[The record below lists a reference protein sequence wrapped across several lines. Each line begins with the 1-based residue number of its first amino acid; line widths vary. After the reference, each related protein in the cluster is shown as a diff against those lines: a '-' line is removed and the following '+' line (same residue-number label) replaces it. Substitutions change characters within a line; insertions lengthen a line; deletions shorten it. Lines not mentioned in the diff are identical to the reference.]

1 MSTTERM
8 TELDLAVSR
17 PTPAARLAATWQAMK
32 SVLRALR
39 NRRAANR
46 LADLDDAL
54 LRDIG
59 LSRADVESILR
70 TSGIADDPSRLLAR
84 TARNRA
90 TRSLQPVKSE

>member
-8 TELDLAVSR
+8 IELDLAVSR
-17 PTPAARLAATWQAMK
+17 PTLAARLAATWQAMK
-32 SVLRALR
+32 SVLRARR
-39 NRRAANR
+39 NRRAANC

-84 TARNRA
+84 IARNRA
-90 TRSLQPVKSE
+90 TRALQPVKSE

>member
-8 TELDLAVSR
+8 IELDLAVSR
-17 PTPAARLAATWQAMK
+17 PTLAARLAVTWEATK

-46 LADLDDAL
+46 LAELDDAL

-70 TSGIADDPSRLLAR
+70 TSGIADDPSRLLTR
-84 TARNRA
+84 TARHRA
-90 TRSLQPVKSE
+90 VRSLLSTKSE

>member
-17 PTPAARLAATWQAMK
+17 PTLAARLAATWQAMK